1 MHEQLTQKYP
11 DMPLP
16 VLWVNCQR
24 PKPGT
29 FRRCEWGLSLA
40 LVCSRIV
47 LDDDTM
53 WPWDLS
59 CYVDS

>member
-29 FRRCEWGLSLA
+29 FRRCES
-40 LVCSRIV
+40 VYSRIV

-59 CYVDS
+59 CYGDS